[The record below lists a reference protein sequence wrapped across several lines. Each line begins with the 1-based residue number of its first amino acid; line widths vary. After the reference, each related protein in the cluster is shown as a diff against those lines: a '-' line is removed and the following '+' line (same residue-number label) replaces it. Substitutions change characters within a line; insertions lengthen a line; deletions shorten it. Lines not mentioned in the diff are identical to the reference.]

1 MIVVLDVSCNIISY
15 CVGHIVAGVEEAG
28 ALLKLRTLAD
38 EVDVRI
44 ALLRL
49 AVVRKSLVDCVV
61 RRAYS
66 SRANVLCGPFACFLR
81 HIFNCLCPNHLAW
94 EQINIQKSDSSTHS
108 YKYAVARGCRLR
120 RPHGSSPRVI
130 TYLLT

>member
-1 MIVVLDVSCNIISY
+1 MNSRRVGINTSCKTSSY
-15 CVGHIVAGVEEAG
+15 CVGQIAAGVEEAG

-38 EVDVRI
+38 EVDVRA

-49 AVVRKSLVDCVV
+49 AVMRQSLVDCVV

-81 HIFNCLCPNHLAW
+81 HIFNCLCPNHLVW
-94 EQINIQKSDSSTHS
+94 EQINIPKSSSSTHS
-108 YKYAVARGCRLR
+108 
-120 RPHGSSPRVI
+120 
-130 TYLLT
+130 